1 MRKLEKLRKE
11 GRIQEN
17 QERDTECSDVEL
29 SGQNLE
35 LVEKF
40 CYLGDIL
47 EGMQWLCFSK
57 IKEWVF

>member
-11 GRIQEN
+11 VRIQEN

-29 SGQNLE
+29 SGQYLE

-47 EGMQWLCFSK
+47 EGMQ
-57 IKEWVF
+57 